1 MLKLKSPEKRKF
13 RRFFPL
19 IGIPVDFEY
28 NFEANIEISQTSKR
42 PEGRLS
48 YHATTRNISAEGIC
62 FYSSR
67 RLKKGDRLDLKFF
80 IPGINIP
87 VYMQGRVCWSKSALK
102 AAGSPDYDTGIHLTL
117 IEGHSVRNSVYFDDE
132 YNLYWSD
139 VLESILGKFKTIHQK
154 RKDADT
160 NEHTPGIGLSP
171 TA

>member
-1 MLKLKSPEKRKF
+1 MLKLKSLEKRRF

-28 NFEANIEISQTSKR
+28 NFETNVEISHASKL
-42 PEGRLS
+42 PQGRLS

-62 FYSSR
+62 FYSPR

-80 IPGINIP
+80 IPGSNNP

-102 AAGSPDYDTGIHLTL
+102 KEGAPDYDTGVHLTF
-117 IEGHSVRNSVYFDDE
+117 IEGHSVRESVHFDDE

-139 VLESILGKFKTIHQK
+139 VLESILGKFKTIHRE
-154 RKDADT
+154 RKNMEQNT
-160 NEHTPGIGLSP
+160 PTPGKYP
-171 TA
+171 PEA